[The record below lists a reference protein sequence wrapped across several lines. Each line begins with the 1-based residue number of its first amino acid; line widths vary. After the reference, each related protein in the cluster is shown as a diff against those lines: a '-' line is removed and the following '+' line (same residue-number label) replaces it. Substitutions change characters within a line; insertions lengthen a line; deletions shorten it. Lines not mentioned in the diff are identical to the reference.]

1 MGIFSAIGEAIANA
15 FMTAAKVVE
24 SGVSAAAHAIESAV
38 SHVFGSGGGGSPHHE
53 RHQETSS
60 GGSSTSVQ
68 WITPESQSTPS
79 PVGLAP
85 VPPYICPAHPEATP
99 RQSTTT
105 TYQTTPPPDVYMAEH
120 HPSYEK
126 TVKKATRQQEKHAHH
141 HTHHHETTGSPI
153 GLAPVPPA
161 QPLICPAHSNT
172 TPTLVLTPSSTPTT
186 SSGGSGGGGSPHH
199 ERHQASQR
207 PRHREGQ
214 APETPYSPR
223 HKSRPSGSPRPR
235 PSPSQSPE
243 TSPISLVTTPISYLI
258 GALVGAVTG
267 SREVAEGVA
276 EMTEEALNVAAK
288 KMLGESTTQK
298 PQHRRETVQKPAP
311 SYGAGSPS
319 TSAPSPL
326 RKPVT
331 EPSPREVDSLVN
343 EALTLKTKLLQM
355 ANTLD
360 KLGQHTAA
368 EKLRSLAQSLN
379 EETITD
385 LAYLNGVSYVE
396 NLLASIKQNANLIY
410 GLALAK
416 ARGDVYNIEGPHGEN
431 LTLVP
436 ILVNNQLTL
445 IVLGKSRGNII
456 PYIEDYL
463 KNTPQGRQLLH
474 RLITQYGLNP
484 QNTMILIGHFNTT
497 ATDIYRYLTN
507 VATYLTQTR
516 HSLSS
521 LRETV
526 NNVFSSANKVLN
538 QLDTAKIRSI
548 INSIE
553 NIKTRI
559 EASTGYPILPVRL
572 GPKTFTVYPSIYF
585 LEHPS
590 LLKKVPT
597 LPESTLDEYYNT
609 LYEVHSL
616 LNLYENVEDFL
627 RTHPDLPPDVR
638 NKLIYVAVRTRE
650 ALREIFGTDNPT
662 LIKKRLQTLYET
674 LNIVSTRNEQ
684 ERERE
689 HATEE
694 LGYQFAKRQNPYIL
708 ATFGGFTLP
717 TMMVLEW
724 AKNKLWS
731 IPEIRGA
738 WKWITEHT
746 QNIPLIGDIVKY
758 LNKASRALDIMT
770 SSAFQKGV
778 VEYLKK
784 RGLSNI
790 YGGAVAVGKGIN
802 LVYGGL
808 SLISSLLR
816 NPEAVPVIGQVLG
829 WLKTTPLKGAVEA
842 GEHTM
847 HSWYETFFGKP
858 WQKGEEALSTA
869 EKPVG
874 GWGPLI
880 ETISGALVMLPDI
893 AAAGLRGAAAAAA
906 EAGEFG
912 KAIVLSKLAKAFES
926 VGEVTTKLEPLSALL
941 DLTLTKVGESV
952 GEHLTPLI
960 LRLARRG
967 GRLGS
972 ILDKLFAF
980 EYEVPEEYIIKK
992 TKIPNIYKVKLKTAP
1007 MYLPLSWLDLIEHP
1021 EIELPRLTIVR
1032 TEEGNL
1038 KILPTAYTPE
1048 TTTVEVEG
1056 TELTPGK
1063 YKVVATVE
1071 EPEKGKLLI
1080 RPGRETI
1087 ELHER
1092 GYRELV
1098 TKRRKLLPYPRTET
1112 QPRYITV
1119 PVKIHEEGKE
1129 YTVSPPLTTSESPT
1143 VRKTPIGKGLLSPAG
1158 KTITEKTLTWTQLE
1172 DLLVKLLLQ
1181 SEIGGIPE
1189 IEATILHGVGGVKL
1203 PVETPTLLTVTGKRS
1218 TFQILATPEGLF
1230 LKTKI
1235 EGYPET
1241 TYVKLPGEEPITV
1254 KPLGEPPRLPNPEEE
1269 LDLEQ
1274 ILDFVKNKLLK
1285 TIKEEKPTP
1294 IKIEPE
1300 KTRRLKIEPA
1310 RAPRAKT
1317 REVEIPVEGENT
1329 EANIPVEVTKTK
1341 TTMQTAT
1348 LAPSKTLQEALRVK
1362 KLDDVVAYILGRIE
1376 ERFPGIRNTTFE
1388 TALRTFI
1395 TKLIESAPSRFLE
1408 HTTLND
1414 LVAEL
1419 EKMLISINEVKSV
1432 SLPFPFAAS
1441 LIMATLQA
1449 TLRDMGIAV
1458 SDDLLEWLVRTSFKV
1473 NLEPTPTEHIVP
1485 VEGENTEASI
1495 PVEVVK
1501 AGEGAGGRSVR
1512 TESTLL
1518 DLTIEKAKSRIGSEN
1533 LVKEVLERLSER
1545 YPQLFRDRY
1554 VSELL
1559 RQYVKE
1565 LISGMYLDDQRT
1577 MTVGK
1582 LIEELSDL
1590 LETVLELKMKEPN
1603 PDLIYSVFDYF
1614 ARKFGVKPER
1624 GMLEEMT
1631 IDILRGGRRIEKTVR
1646 VHAEETK
1653 SGTAPEAPETEKSI
1667 TVTASQ
1673 PVELKTTIAA
1683 ARTRYPPD
1691 DLVEAVLSR
1700 VEDVFPDIKKPYIRE
1715 LAREYIL
1722 TLLEA
1727 MPTREAESMTLEDLV
1742 HDLVDV
1748 FESIKAGRQEIKD
1761 IDVLRRFIYSVLDR
1775 LAKRLGVKADIYERE
1790 LARLLTSEELE
1801 ETIREAE
1808 EAEKRGRQFI
1818 VRIEQR
1824 RETSTTERGTEAG
1837 SGRGEAT
1844 VLLQKA
1850 ETEVKEKTKAVTET
1864 KEEVKPKTETK
1875 AESKSETIAS
1885 MLSRGMSIDN
1895 VVDTLFFDM
1904 EPEVPELRDIGFKST
1919 LRAYLEKLL
1928 EEAPRERLE
1937 ELTLDDL
1944 KDIVRRIVNETR
1956 RAIAEERGKPMW
1968 DIAASMKV
1976 RKVLRD
1982 IYREVTG
1989 REPAE
1994 GRFDDVALALVREE
2008 EETPLKYVAVTE
2020 DVKERLQQLRRRLL
2034 QIYETEGLE
2043 QLVRQLYDLGIGE
2056 LLDIAA
2062 ALKEE
2067 ALTEQDV
2074 ERLLELYVTLRLT
2087 REAVTPRQLI
2097 RLVDLVLLLVPRTIQ
2112 IQKQELKTE
2121 TATTTTTIKPITLN
2135 ITKFVPNFVPFSTGE
2150 IKLERHREKKI
2161 ELSPRPPPLLPW
2173 INAFINWLTSS
2184 GYGTRM
2190 YGRAVREVLLL

>member
-38 SHVFGSGGGGSPHHE
+38 SHVFGGSGGGSSHHE
-53 RHQETSS
+53 SHRETSS
-60 GGSSTSVQ
+60 GSSSGTSVH
-68 WITPESQSTPS
+68 WVTPESQSTPS

-85 VPPYICPAHPEATP
+85 VPPYICPARPEATP

-105 TYQTTPPPDVYMAEH
+105 THQTTPPPDVYMAEH
-120 HPSYEK
+120 HPSYKK
-126 TVKKATRQQEKHAHH
+126 TVKKVTQEATRQQEKHVHH

-161 QPLICPAHSNT
+161 QPLICPAHSNPI
-172 TPTLVLTPSSTPTT
+172 PTLVLTPSSTPTT
-186 SSGGSGGGGSPHH
+186 SSEGGGGGGFPHH
-199 ERHQASQR
+199 ERRLAPQR
-207 PRHREGQ
+207 PRHGKGQ
-214 APETPYSPR
+214 ATETPYSPR

-235 PSPSQSPE
+235 PSPSPSQSPE

-288 KMLGESTTQK
+288 KMLGESTLQK

-331 EPSPREVDSLVN
+331 GPSPREVDNLVN

-360 KLGQHTAA
+360 RLGQHDAA

-416 ARGDVYNIEGPHGEN
+416 ARGDVYNIEGPYGES

-474 RLITQYGLNP
+474 RLIMQYGLNP
-484 QNTMILIGHFNTT
+484 QNTPILIGHFNTT
-497 ATDIYRYLTN
+497 ATDIYKYLTS

-526 NNVFSSANKVLN
+526 NNVFSNANKVLN
-538 QLDTAKIRSI
+538 QLDTVKIRSI

-559 EASTGYPILPVRL
+559 ETSTGYPILPLSL
-572 GPKTFTVYPSIYF
+572 GSNTFGVYPSIYF
-585 LEHPS
+585 GSHPS

-597 LPESTLDEYYNT
+597 LPESTLDKYYNT

-627 RTHPDLPPDVR
+627 KTHPDLPPDVR

-662 LIKKRLQTLYET
+662 LIKRRLQTLYET
-674 LNIVSTRNEQ
+674 LNIISTKNEQ

-708 ATFGGFTLP
+708 ATLGGFTLP

-738 WKWITEHT
+738 WKWISEHT
-746 QNIPLIGDIVKY
+746 QNIPVIGDIVKY

-784 RGLSNI
+784 RGLSDI
-790 YGGAVAVGKGIN
+790 YGGAVAVGKGVN

-829 WLKTTPLKGAVEA
+829 WLKTTPLKGAVES

-941 DLTLTKVGESV
+941 DLTLTKVGENV

-980 EYEVPEEYIIKK
+980 EYKVPEEYIIKK

-1143 VRKTPIGKGLLSPAG
+1143 VRKTPIGRGLLSPTG

-1172 DLLVKLLLQ
+1172 DLLVRLLLQ

-1203 PVETPTLLTVTGKRS
+1203 PVETPTLLTVAGKRS

-1241 TYVKLPGEEPITV
+1241 TYIKLPGEEPITV
-1254 KPLGEPPRLPNPEEE
+1254 KPLGEPPRLPSPEEE

-1274 ILDFVKNKLLK
+1274 VLDFVKNKLLK
-1285 TIKEEKPTP
+1285 SIREEKPTP

-1310 RAPRAKT
+1310 RAPRVKT
-1317 REVEIPVEGENT
+1317 RKVEIPVEGENA
-1329 EANIPVEVTKTK
+1329 EAN
-1341 TTMQTAT
+1341 
-1348 LAPSKTLQEALRVK
+1348 
-1362 KLDDVVAYILGRIE
+1362 
-1376 ERFPGIRNTTFE
+1376 
-1388 TALRTFI
+1388 
-1395 TKLIESAPSRFLE
+1395 
-1408 HTTLND
+1408 
-1414 LVAEL
+1414 
-1419 EKMLISINEVKSV
+1419 
-1432 SLPFPFAAS
+1432 
-1441 LIMATLQA
+1441 
-1449 TLRDMGIAV
+1449 
-1458 SDDLLEWLVRTSFKV
+1458 
-1473 NLEPTPTEHIVP
+1473 
-1485 VEGENTEASI
+1485 I

-1501 AGEGAGGRSVR
+1501 AGEGSGSRLVR

-1614 ARKFGVKPER
+1614 ARKLGVKPER

-1631 IDILRGGRRIEKTVR
+1631 INILRGGRRIEKTVR
-1646 VHAEETK
+1646 IHAEETK
-1653 SGTAPEAPETEKSI
+1653 SGTAPETPETEKSI

-1683 ARTRYPPD
+1683 ARTSYPPD
-1691 DLVEAVLSR
+1691 DLAEAVLSR

-1727 MPTREAESMTLEDLV
+1727 MPMREAESMTLEDLV

-1748 FESIKAGRQEIKD
+1748 FESIKAGRQEIKNLD
-1761 IDVLRRFIYSVLDR
+1761 ALRRFIYSVLDH

-1808 EAEKRGRQFI
+1808 KGGRQFI

-1844 VLLQKA
+1844 VLLQK
-1850 ETEVKEKTKAVTET
+1850 TET
-1864 KEEVKPKTETK
+1864 KVEEKTTVETKPKT
-1875 AESKSETIAS
+1875 ESKSETIAS

-1895 VVDTLFFDM
+1895 VVDVLLFDM
-1904 EPEVPELRDIGFKST
+1904 EPEVPELRDIGFKTT

-1928 EEAPRERLE
+1928 EEAPREKLE

-1944 KDIVRRIVNETR
+1944 KDIVRRIVNEAR
-1956 RAIAEERGKPMW
+1956 KAVAEERGKPMW
-1968 DIAASMKV
+1968 DIGASMKV

-2067 ALTEQDV
+2067 ALTVQDV

-2097 RLVDLVLLLVPRTIQ
+2097 RLVDLVLLLVPRTIR

-2121 TATTTTTIKPITLN
+2121 TATTTTMIKPITLN
-2135 ITKFVPNFVPFSTGE
+2135 ITKFVPSFVPFSTGK
-2150 IKLERHREKKI
+2150 IKLEGERGKKI
-2161 ELSPRPPPLLPW
+2161 ELSPRPPPVLPW

-2190 YGRAVREVLLL
+2190 YERTVHEVLLL

>member
-1 MGIFSAIGEAIANA
+1 MSIFSAIGEAIANA

-38 SHVFGSGGGGSPHHE
+38 SHVFGSGKGTSHHE
-53 RHQETSS
+53 SHRETSS
-60 GGSSTSVQ
+60 GGSSGTSVQ
-68 WITPESQSTPS
+68 WVTPESQSTPS

-85 VPPYICPAHPEATP
+85 VPPYICPARPEATP
-99 RQSTTT
+99 RQSATT

-126 TVKKATRQQEKHAHH
+126 TVRKVTQEAARQQEKHARHH
-141 HTHHHETTGSPI
+141 HTHHHETTGSPV
-153 GLAPVPPA
+153 GLAPVPPT
-161 QPLICPAHSNT
+161 QPLICPAHST
-172 TPTLVLTPSSTPTT
+172 PTPTLVLTPSTTLTT
-186 SSGGSGGGGSPHH
+186 SSGGGIPHH
-199 ERHQASQR
+199 ESHQAPQR

-214 APETPYSPR
+214 DTETPYSPR
-223 HKSRPSGSPRPR
+223 HKSRPSGSPRPS
-235 PSPSQSPE
+235 PSTSQSPE

-276 EMTEEALNVAAK
+276 EMTKEALNVAAK
-288 KMLGESTTQK
+288 KMLGESTPQK

-311 SYGAGSPS
+311 SYGAGSLS

-331 EPSPREVDSLVN
+331 GPSPREVDNLVN

-360 KLGQHTAA
+360 RLGQHAAA

-416 ARGDVYNIEGPHGEN
+416 ARGDVYNIEGPHGES

-484 QNTMILIGHFNTT
+484 QNTPILIGHFNTT
-497 ATDIYRYLTN
+497 ATDIYKYLTS

-516 HSLSS
+516 HGLES

-538 QLDTAKIRSI
+538 QLDTVKIRSI

-553 NIKTRI
+553 NIKARI
-559 EASTGYPILPVRL
+559 EASTGYPILPVQL
-572 GPKTFTVYPSIYF
+572 GSKTFTVYPSIYF
-585 LEHPS
+585 STHPS

-597 LPESTLDEYYNT
+597 LPETTLSEYYSTLSK
-609 LYEVHSL
+609 VRSL
-616 LNLYENVEDFL
+616 LSLYENVEDFL
-627 RTHPDLPPDVR
+627 KTHPDLPPDVR
-638 NKLIYVAVRTRE
+638 DKLIYVAARTRE

-662 LIKKRLQTLYET
+662 AIKRRLQTLYET
-674 LNIVSTRNEQ
+674 LNIVSARNEQ

-689 HATEE
+689 HAIEE
-694 LGYQFAKRQNPYIL
+694 LGYQFAKRQSPYIL
-708 ATFGGFTLP
+708 ATLGGFSLP
-717 TMMVLEW
+717 TVMVLEW

-731 IPEIRGA
+731 IPQVRKA
-738 WKWITEHT
+738 WRWITEHT
-746 QNIPLIGDIVKY
+746 QSIPLIGNIVKY

-770 SSAFQKGV
+770 SLAFQKGV

-784 RGLSNI
+784 RGLADI
-790 YGGAVAVGKGIN
+790 YGGAVAVGKGVNI
-802 LVYGGL
+802 VYGGL
-808 SLISSLLR
+808 SLIASLLG
-816 NPEAVPVIGQVLG
+816 NPESVPVIGQILG
-829 WLKTTPLKGAVEA
+829 WLKTTPLKGAVESA
-842 GEHTM
+842 EHTA
-847 HSWYETFFGKP
+847 HGWYRTFFGKP

-869 EKPVG
+869 EKPIG
-874 GWGPLI
+874 GWGPII
-880 ETISGALVMLPDI
+880 ETISGAVVMLPDI
-893 AAAGLRGAAAAAA
+893 AAAGLRGAAATAA
-906 EAGEFG
+906 EAGEFD

-926 VGEVTTKLEPLSALL
+926 VGEVTTKLEPISALL
-941 DLTLTKVGESV
+941 DLTLTKVGESA

-992 TKIPNIYKVKLKTAP
+992 TKVPNIYKVKLKTVP
-1007 MYLPLSWLDLIEHP
+1007 MYLPLSWLGLIEHP
-1021 EIELPRLTIVR
+1021 EVELPRLTIVR

-1112 QPRYITV
+1112 QPRYVTV

-1129 YTVSPPLTTSESPT
+1129 YTVNPPLTTSESPT
-1143 VRKTPIGKGLLSPAG
+1143 VRKTPIGKGLLSPTG

-1189 IEATILHGVGGVKL
+1189 IETTILHGVEGVKL
-1203 PVETPTLLTVTGKRS
+1203 PVETPMLLTVSGKRS

-1241 TYVKLPGEEPITV
+1241 TYIKLPGEEPITV

-1274 ILDFVKNKLLK
+1274 ILDFVKNKLLRS
-1285 TIKEEKPTP
+1285 IKEEKPTP

-1310 RAPRAKT
+1310 RAPRVKT
-1317 REVEIPVEGENT
+1317 REVEIPVEGENA
-1329 EANIPVEVTKTK
+1329 EAN
-1341 TTMQTAT
+1341 
-1348 LAPSKTLQEALRVK
+1348 
-1362 KLDDVVAYILGRIE
+1362 
-1376 ERFPGIRNTTFE
+1376 
-1388 TALRTFI
+1388 
-1395 TKLIESAPSRFLE
+1395 
-1408 HTTLND
+1408 
-1414 LVAEL
+1414 
-1419 EKMLISINEVKSV
+1419 
-1432 SLPFPFAAS
+1432 
-1441 LIMATLQA
+1441 
-1449 TLRDMGIAV
+1449 
-1458 SDDLLEWLVRTSFKV
+1458 
-1473 NLEPTPTEHIVP
+1473 
-1485 VEGENTEASI
+1485 I

-1501 AGEGAGGRSVR
+1501 AGKGGGSRLVR

-1518 DLTIEKAKSRIGSEN
+1518 DLTIEKAKSSIGSEN

-1545 YPQLFRDRY
+1545 YPQLFRDKY

-1559 RQYVKE
+1559 RQYIKE
-1565 LISGMYLDDQRT
+1565 LISGMHLDDQRT

-1590 LETVLELKMKEPN
+1590 LETVLELKAKEPN

-1614 ARKFGVKPER
+1614 ARKLGVKPER

-1631 IDILRGGRRIEKTVR
+1631 IDILREGRRIEKTVR
-1646 VHAEETK
+1646 VHAKETK
-1653 SGTAPEAPETEKSI
+1653 SGAASETEKSI
-1667 TVTASQ
+1667 TVSVSQ

-1691 DLVEAVLSR
+1691 NLAEAVLSR

-1715 LAREYIL
+1715 LAREYVL
-1722 TLLEA
+1722 TLIEA
-1727 MPTREAESMTLEDLV
+1727 MPMHRAESMTLEDLA
-1742 HDLVDV
+1742 HDLVNI
-1748 FESIKAGRQEIKD
+1748 FESIKAGRQEISD
-1761 IDVLRRFIYSVLDR
+1761 LDSLRHFIYSVLDR
-1775 LAKRLGVKADIYERE
+1775 LARRLGVKADIYERE
-1790 LARLLTSEELE
+1790 LARVLSSEELE
-1801 ETIREAE
+1801 EAIHEAE
-1808 EAEKRGRQFI
+1808 EAEKRRRQFI
-1818 VRIEQR
+1818 VRTEQH
-1824 RETSTTERGTEAG
+1824 RETPTTERGTESR
-1837 SGRGEAT
+1837 SGRGGT
-1844 VLLQKA
+1844 TMLLQKA
-1850 ETEVKEKTKAVTET
+1850 EKKTIAET
-1864 KEEVKPKTETK
+1864 KEEAKAKT
-1875 AESKSETIAS
+1875 ESKSETIAS
-1885 MLSRGMSIDN
+1885 MLSRGMTIDDI
-1895 VVDTLFFDM
+1895 VDALLFDM
-1904 EPEVPELRDIGFKST
+1904 ESEVPELRDIGFRAT
-1919 LRAYLEKLL
+1919 LRTYLEKLL
-1928 EEAPRERLE
+1928 EEAPREKLE

-1944 KDIVRRIVNETR
+1944 KDIVRRIIRETR
-1956 RAIAEERGKPMW
+1956 RAVAEERGKPMW
-1968 DIAASMKV
+1968 DMGASM
-1976 RKVLRD
+1976 RIREMLRD

-1989 REPAE
+1989 REPA
-1994 GRFDDVALALVREE
+1994 GDRFGDVALALVREE
-2008 EETPLKYVAVTE
+2008 GETPRSYVTVTE
-2020 DVKERLQQLRRRLL
+2020 DVRERLQQLRRRLL
-2034 QIYETEGLE
+2034 QVYETEGLE
-2043 QLVRQLYDLGIGE
+2043 QLVRQLYDVGIGE
-2056 LLDIAA
+2056 LLDIAT
-2062 ALKEE
+2062 ALKEGT
-2067 ALTEQDV
+2067 LTVQDV
-2074 ERLLELYVTLRLT
+2074 EKLLELYVTLRLAHET
-2087 REAVTPRQLI
+2087 LTPLQLI
-2097 RLVDLVLLLVPRTIQ
+2097 RLVNLVLLPTSHVVQTQ
-2112 IQKQELKTE
+2112 TQKLKTG
-2121 TATTTTTIKPITLN
+2121 TTPPPLPPPTPVLNLSKLTLS
-2135 ITKFVPNFVPFSTGE
+2135 FVPFNVGKIELGE
-2150 IKLERHREKKI
+2150 NKEKKI
-2161 ELSPRPPPLLPW
+2161 ELTPRPPPLLPPW
-2173 INAFINWLTSS
+2173 INTFLNWLTSS
-2184 GYGTRM
+2184 GYVTRT
-2190 YGRAVREVLLL
+2190 YGKTVREVLLL